1 VDQPVILRDEMED
14 LKRSFGSQAKVAHAL
29 GKSEE
34 WTSRTLAALS
44 RGEQPHLEFKTE
56 LAIHYLHSFVVF
68 ATRRIGTDVSYWL
81 FVPREELG
89 LAEPAALLRQG
100 RLQEVVDLLLRELG
114 ADRVAAPAESD
125 DRPRQSAVFRAR
137 ERPRRL
143 RLGGPRRQPPA
154 LSELDRRLA
163 GKRFDLEGVIYGSR

>member
-1 VDQPVILRDEMED
+1 VILRDELED
-14 LKRSFGSQAKVAHAL
+14 LKHSLGSQAKVAHAL

-44 RGEQPHLEFKTE
+44 RGEVPHLEFKTE

-68 ATRRIGTDVSYWL
+68 ATRRIGSDVSYWL

-89 LAEPAALLRQG
+89 LAEPAAVLRQG

-114 ADRVAAPAESD
+114 GDRAAPAAESD
-125 DRPRQSAVFRAR
+125 QLPRQSTLFRAR
-137 ERPRRL
+137 ERPRRF
-143 RLGGPRRQPPA
+143 RLGGPRRQPPDLA
-154 LSELDRRLA
+154 ELDRRL
-163 GKRFDLEGVIYGSR
+163 GGRRLDLEGAIYGQR